1 MAAGCTARGTVAM
14 EDGLQVTPQL
24 AKQHGVKG
32 SGQGLRMADIP
43 GPNGLIHPVWTYIWD
58 FVL

>member
-1 MAAGCTARGTVAM
+1 M